1 MHRNLVRVLGVGV
14 AAASLGVL
22 GLAPAQAVSYHNGN
36 YGSMAHENAY
46 PNGNHACGGGHG
58 WSQPVS
64 AKSYRFA
71 GRTLT
76 IRLCYSNSYGAYA
89 RLDGAAVND
98 SRCKAIL
105 DRSNSPHETK
115 SWSSVWE
122 TVDSNVGYA
131 YTKVG
136 NDLHGR
142 LARAAVSCDGS
153 GKAPAQTAWY

>member
-1 MHRNLVRVLGVGV
+1 MSRMILRAVGAG
-14 AAASLGVL
+14 AAAVAVGVL
-22 GLAPAQAVSYHNGN
+22 GLSPAQAASYHNGN

-46 PNGNHACGGGHG
+46 PNGNHACGGGYG
-58 WSQPVS
+58 WSQPVQ
-64 AKSYRFA
+64 AKSYRFG

-105 DRSNSPHETK
+105 DRSNSAHETR

-122 TVDSNVGYA
+122 TVDGGVRYA

-136 NDLHGR
+136 NDLNGR
-142 LARAAVSCDGS
+142 LARAAVYCDG
-153 GKAPAQTAWY
+153 GPGVVQTAWY